1 MKGIIAGALLGSF
14 CGPLVAGY
22 GSLPTKDSIIWKF
35 SASEDRFAGETTYT
49 AKTAYDQ
56 VVGFTDQVGFYET
69 EYMSLGLRC
78 DVTEGVVKSAL
89 LSFSFEMPLAYYS
102 APVDFMVMVGADG
115 KVFRFDGKMFANS
128 MSSGYASIK
137 DHDDLPE
144 LLDELSR
151 GKGVTFKIDPRGK
164 GEDREESLTLKG
176 SANAIAQWKQHCL

>member
-14 CGPLVAGY
+14 CGSLVAGY
-22 GSLPTKDSIIWKF
+22 GPLPTKDSITWKF

-56 VVGFTDQVGFYET
+56 VVGYTDQVGFYKT

-78 DVTEGVVKSAL
+78 DVTDGVVENAL
-89 LSFSFEMPLAYYS
+89 LRFSFEMPLAYYS
-102 APVDFMVMVGADG
+102 IPIDFMVMIDADG
-115 KVFRFDGKMFANS
+115 KVFRFEGKMFANS

-137 DHDDLPE
+137 DHDDLTE

-176 SANAIAQWKQHCL
+176 SANAIAQWKQYCL